1 MKQNGISSS
10 HQREAAILFMM
21 LSALSLSM
29 MQLMVKLSAQSVGTF
44 EQVFCRNLFSM
55 AIAAVLLRKERLAFR
70 VSSCRGPLFLRSLF
84 GFLGILLLFL
94 ATAGANQADV
104 SALNKTS
111 PVWVSLFS
119 WMILKERI
127 PKVQFAVIILCLTGA
142 FFSMQPTFDSSP
154 APLIMAFLSAV
165 VNGVAYVM
173 IAYCRNK
180 VHPLQVIFWFSL
192 FSTVVSGFCMIPSF
206 VIPSAENA
214 LQLLL
219 IAIFG
224 AGGQLGLTYAYQK
237 APASE
242 VSIYNYISIPFSAI
256 LGIIFLQEHYTVS
269 SLVGSLLIIGGGA
282 LSYLSHKKGTE
293 KQPHC

>member
-1 MKQNGISSS
+1 
-10 HQREAAILFMM
+10 MM

-94 ATAGANQADV
+94 ATARANQADV
-104 SALNKTS
+104 SA
-111 PVWVSLFS
+111 
-119 WMILKERI
+119 
-127 PKVQFAVIILCLTGA
+127 
-142 FFSMQPTFDSSP
+142 
-154 APLIMAFLSAV
+154 
-165 VNGVAYVM
+165 
-173 IAYCRNK
+173 
-180 VHPLQVIFWFSL
+180 
-192 FSTVVSGFCMIPSF
+192 
-206 VIPSAENA
+206 
-214 LQLLL
+214 
-219 IAIFG
+219 IFG
-224 AGGQLGLTYAYQK
+224 AGGQFGLTYAYQK

-242 VSIYNYISIPFSAI
+242 ASIYNYISIPFSAI